1 MRETCNLNAAQLAVS
16 SRTIDKGTLVEA
28 QGEVDLTTAQQL
40 RQPLMEAVNN
50 PPKADV
56 FVDLR
61 QVDFID
67 SAGLALLVEA
77 RKRLAPE
84 GRALHVLLTPGRQP
98 ERVLKLGR
106 FDTIMTLVYD
116 AAGIV

>member
-1 MRETCNLNAAQLAVS
+1 MNAAQLAVS
-16 SRTIDKGTLVEA
+16 SRTIDQGALVEA

-40 RQPLMEAVNN
+40 RQPLMEAVNT
-50 PPKADV
+50 PPKSEV

-77 RKRLAPE
+77 RKRLSPD
-84 GRALHVLLTPGRQP
+84 GRGLHILLTPGRQP

-106 FDTIMTLVYD
+106 FDTIMTLAYELE
-116 AAGIV
+116 GIA